1 MRRYQAL
8 RHFDELP
15 ALPGGYSLMFLL
27 AYVPSLWFRVT
38 NPRVLALAG
47 GLSRV
52 NTGPAHA
59 LAAAA

>member
-1 MRRYQAL
+1 
-8 RHFDELP
+8 
-15 ALPGGYSLMFLL
+15 MFLL
-27 AYVPSLWFRVT
+27 AYVPSLWFRVM